1 MNQQI
6 VSDKLDLINNLVS
19 RITDLNKIDIE
30 FAVTTQISDIRKQLM
45 LYGVV
50 SSKNEA
56 EIKQTQKALKA
67 ITAWRQLDGLNLL
80 SDSEKYEIKERLMAV
95 YGKYLSLIRTEQ

>member
-6 VSDKLDLINNLVS
+6 ISDKLDLINTLISKV
-19 RITDLNKIDIE
+19 TDLNKIDIE
-30 FAVTTQISDIRKQLM
+30 NAVSEQIKDIRKQLM

-56 EIKQTQKALKA
+56 EIKQAHTSLKA

-80 SDSEKYEIKERLMAV
+80 SDSEKYEIKERIMAL
-95 YGKYLSLIRTEQ
+95 YGKFLSPIRTEQ